1 MKKLSIEQA
10 ELIRKKFA
18 PDWEIRKGKYL
29 YKKVAFDD
37 YNQVLRFLMVI
48 EKPQI
53 KLDHFADIGFFYN
66 EVTMMVYTHDVGGL
80 TQLDFELALYIDEA
94 LKLMGAR
101 QLEENLKEEKYS
113 TAFLKKLI
121 AKAEAMAD
129 KDFSQYT
136 PADHAFM
143 DKFFGYHLPNMINQ
157 FGDMAGLAA
166 PLLQSQYYEDW
177 SAAYKEKK

>member
-1 MKKLSIEQA
+1 MTKLDIEQA
-10 ELIRKKFA
+10 EPIRKKFA

-37 YNQVLRFLMVI
+37 YNQALKFLTVM

-94 LKLMGAR
+94 LKLM
-101 QLEENLKEEKYS
+101 N
-113 TAFLKKLI
+113 
-121 AKAEAMAD
+121 AKR
-129 KDFSQYT
+129 
-136 PADHAFM
+136 
-143 DKFFGYHLPNMINQ
+143 I
-157 FGDMAGLAA
+157 
-166 PLLQSQYYEDW
+166 
-177 SAAYKEKK
+177 